1 MELMVP
7 VAEKPKEAIA
17 LAPRAGDL
25 RDAAVGYIHNGWWS
39 MGVLFEEFETLL
51 AEQHGVARIVV
62 KGKFKSSP
70 LPREDLEELGRE
82 CGAVIT
88 ALGN

>member
-7 VAEKPKEAIA
+7 VAEKPKEAMA
-17 LAPRAGDL
+17 LAPRADDL
-25 RDAAVGYIHNGWWS
+25 GAAAVGFIDNGWWS

-51 AEQHGVARIVV
+51 AEQHGVARIIR
-62 KGKFKSSP
+62 KSKPKSSP
-70 LPREDLEELGRE
+70 VARQDLDELGRE